1 MGRTA
6 EPTTRLVAVAT
17 GAQLGARGAHLVLN
31 VASTLI
37 VIRYLSTDA
46 FGEYVIVLTTILLA
60 GLVAEFGFP
69 KLAVRE
75 MVRHPN
81 DRDAILGTVMA
92 LRAALAVAAVG
103 LSQLVLLAVDAS
115 RGAHLAGLIASTS
128 ILLDVVFTMIVI
140 THVEMR
146 QHIEAL
152 LRLLMEIV
160 EVGVLVLL
168 VGANAPLPAL
178 FVAPVAGAAVGAVGA
193 RLVARRRFSVRPR
206 IVWAHARPLLR
217 EAVSIGPGVVIAVAY
232 LKSDSLLLAARR
244 SSTDVAIYGA
254 AVQPIEYLFLSSA
267 VVIGVVFP
275 ILAKA
280 FSEHRTTDFC
290 AAYRVG
296 CELLI
301 GAGLLVPIVVAIAG
315 APIVDL
321 AYGGKYPEAL
331 TPLIILSAAFVL
343 MVANAWRSFVLLAA
357 GEQVT
362 TLRYDLAAL
371 VVALV
376 GGWLLVGPYGAEGAA
391 IGVLVTATFV
401 TVASTIAVRR
411 LLHLRLDPRFALITL
426 TTAGAAIAIGKG
438 VAGTGT
444 PRLLAA
450 TAAAAVY
457 VVVVALFARPAISDL
472 TAAPSAPT
480 ADLGVAS

>member
-1 MGRTA
+1 MARST

-17 GAQLGARGAHLVLN
+17 GAQLGARAVHLVLN

-75 MVRHPN
+75 MVRNPGQ
-81 DRDAILGTVMA
+81 RDGILGTVMA
-92 LRAALAVAAVG
+92 LRAALAVTAVA
-103 LSQLVLLAVDAS
+103 LSQVVLLAVGAS
-115 RGAHLAGLIASTS
+115 REAHLAGLIASAS
-128 ILLDVVFTMIVI
+128 LLFDVAFTMVVI

-160 EVGVLVLL
+160 EVTVLVVL
-168 VGANAPLPAL
+168 VKSGAPLPAL
-178 FVAPVAGAAVGAVGA
+178 FIAPVAGAAVGAVGA
-193 RLVARRRFSVRPR
+193 RLIARRRFSVRPR

-217 EAVSIGPGVVIAVAY
+217 EAASIGPGVIIAVAY

-244 SSTDVAIYGA
+244 SPTDVAIYGA

-280 FSEHRTTDFC
+280 FAEHRVDNFR

-296 CELLI
+296 SELLL

-331 TPLIILSAAFVL
+331 TPLVILSAAFVL

-357 GEQVT
+357 GEQVA

-376 GGWLLVGPYGAEGAA
+376 VGWLLVGPYGAEGAA
-391 IGVLVTATFV
+391 IGVLVTAAFV
-401 TVASTIAVRR
+401 TVASTIAVRH
-411 LLHLRLDPRFALITL
+411 LLHLRLDPRFTLISVA
-426 TTAGAAIAIGKG
+426 TAGGAIALGKG
-438 VAGTGT
+438 VAGAAI
-444 PRLLAA
+444 PQLLAA
-450 TAAAAVY
+450 AAAAAVY
-457 VVVVALFARPAISDL
+457 LVTVALFARPSISDL
-472 TAAPSAPT
+472 TTAHSTPA

>member
-1 MGRTA
+1 M
-6 EPTTRLVAVAT
+6 VAVAT
-17 GAQLGARGAHLVLN
+17 GAQLGARGVHLVLN

-37 VIRYLSTDA
+37 VIRYLSADA

-75 MVRHPN
+75 MVRHPD
-81 DRDAILGTVMA
+81 DRDGILGTVMA
-92 LRAALAVAAVG
+92 LRAALAVLAVG
-103 LSQLVLLAVDAS
+103 LSQLVLLAVGAS
-115 RGAHLAGLIASTS
+115 GEAHLAGLIASAS
-128 ILLDVVFTMIVI
+128 LLFDVAFTMIVI

-160 EVGVLVLL
+160 EVIVLVLL
-168 VGANAPLPAL
+168 VGADAPLPAL
-178 FVAPVAGAAVGAVGA
+178 FVAPVAGAAFGAVGA

-206 IVWAHARPLLR
+206 IIRAHAGPLLR
-217 EAVSIGPGVVIAVAY
+217 EAASIGPGVIIAVAY

-244 SSTDVAIYGA
+244 SPTDVAIYGA

-275 ILAKA
+275 ILARA
-280 FSEHRTTDFC
+280 FAEHRSDSFR

-296 CELLI
+296 CELLV
-301 GAGLLVPIVVAIAG
+301 GAGLLIPILVAIAG
-315 APIVDL
+315 APMVDL

-371 VVALV
+371 VVALIS
-376 GGWLLVGPYGAEGAA
+376 GWLLVGPYGAEGAA
-391 IGVLVTATFV
+391 IGVLVTAAFV
-401 TVASTIAVRR
+401 TVASSLAVRR
-411 LLHLRLDPRFALITL
+411 LLHLRLDPRSTLIAVL
-426 TTAGAAIAIGKG
+426 AAGGAIALGKG
-438 VAGTGT
+438 VAAAGT
-444 PRLLAA
+444 PQLLAA
-450 TAAAAVY
+450 AAAAALY
-457 VVVVALFARPAISDL
+457 LIVVALFARPSLSEL
-472 TAAPSAPT
+472 TTAPAVPP